1 MALLKELTEGLIEDD
16 KVVLQQLISTI
27 SNWKNDLKTP
37 AQAAA
42 GAKGERDRIFA
53 HCYGLYD
60 AHMKA
65 CNVLDFDDLI
75 LLPTL
80 LLQRNEEVRERWQNK
95 IRYLLV
101 DEYQDTNT
109 SQYELVKLLVGQR
122 ARFTVVGDDDQSIY
136 SPARRAAAEPRCCSA
151 GDFPALRVIKLE
163 QNYRSS
169 GRILKAANILIAN
182 NPHVFEKR
190 LFSELGY
197 GAELKVLSANNEDHE
212 AERVAGELIAHH
224 FINKTNYKDY
234 AILYRGNHQSR
245 VFEKMLMQN
254 RIPYKISG
262 GTSFFSR
269 PEIKDLLAYLRV
281 LTNPDDDSAFLR
293 IVNTPKREIGPATLQ
308 KLGEWAMGRNKGL
321 FTASFDMGLSQT
333 LTGRGYESLTRFTH
347 WLREIQQLAE
357 REPVNAVRD
366 LIRGIDYESS
376 AV

>member
-1 MALLKELTEGLIEDD
+1 M
-16 KVVLQQLISTI
+16 
-27 SNWKNDLKTP
+27 
-37 AQAAA
+37 
-42 GAKGERDRIFA
+42 
-53 HCYGLYD
+53 
-60 AHMKA
+60 
-65 CNVLDFDDLI
+65 
-75 LLPTL
+75 
-80 LLQRNEEVRERWQNK
+80 
-95 IRYLLV
+95 
-101 DEYQDTNT
+101 
-109 SQYELVKLLVGQR
+109 
-122 ARFTVVGDDDQSIY
+122 
-136 SPARRAAAEPRCCSA
+136 
-151 GDFPALRVIKLE
+151 IKLE

-366 LIRGIDYESS
+366 LIRGIDYESGCMKPRP
-376 AV
+376 ARKPRKCA

>member
-1 MALLKELTEGLIEDD
+1 M
-16 KVVLQQLISTI
+16 
-27 SNWKNDLKTP
+27 
-37 AQAAA
+37 
-42 GAKGERDRIFA
+42 
-53 HCYGLYD
+53 
-60 AHMKA
+60 
-65 CNVLDFDDLI
+65 
-75 LLPTL
+75 
-80 LLQRNEEVRERWQNK
+80 
-95 IRYLLV
+95 
-101 DEYQDTNT
+101 
-109 SQYELVKLLVGQR
+109 
-122 ARFTVVGDDDQSIY
+122 
-136 SPARRAAAEPRCCSA
+136 
-151 GDFPALRVIKLE
+151 IKLE

-333 LTGRGYESLTRFTH
+333 LTGRGYDPSPASPTGYAR
-347 WLREIQQLAE
+347 
-357 REPVNAVRD
+357 
-366 LIRGIDYESS
+366 SS
-376 AV
+376 AGRTRAGPLCAIYSRDRLRTGMKPRPARKPRKCA